1 MGDKVATLVKKDVS
15 RRVAAR
21 MGTRLEESE
30 TWVSEVL
37 EVLADML
44 MEADPEIRI
53 ELRGF
58 GVLEVKKTRA
68 KPKARNPR
76 TNETI
81 FVPSRRKTHFKPGK
95 RIRERLQR
103 PLREL
108 RYSVPEASA
117 DADHT

>member
-1 MGDKVATLVKKDVS
+1 MGEKVATLVKKDVS

-21 MGTRLEESE
+21 MGARLEDSE
-30 TWVSEVL
+30 TWVTEVL

-68 KPKARNPR
+68 KPKARNPK
-76 TNETI
+76 TNETF
-81 FVPSRRKTHFKPGK
+81 FVPSRRKTHFRPGK
-95 RIRERLQR
+95 RIRERLHR

-108 RYSVPEASA
+108 RYSIPESSA
-117 DADHT
+117 DADRG